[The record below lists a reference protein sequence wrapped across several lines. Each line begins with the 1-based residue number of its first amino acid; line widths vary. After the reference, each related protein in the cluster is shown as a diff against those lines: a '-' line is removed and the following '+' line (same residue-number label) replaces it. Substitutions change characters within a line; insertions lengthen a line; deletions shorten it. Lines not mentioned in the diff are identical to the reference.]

1 MKKELLSILL
11 FIFFLSGCK
20 NFFGNKT
27 DLDFIEVPIFEP
39 REVAYVPIQPVI
51 SGFSKPTSIIA
62 GFDELIYVLDE
73 GTSEIICFDESGR
86 EIGRKFVRGAKAMA
100 QTRKLDLLVIG
111 EIPQIF
117 GDSNY
122 IASCIYRL
130 DLVGSGGYGLRNA
143 KITDTI
149 IHPFYYT
156 SQADL
161 RSRKERVS
169 FTDIGVLSDNRFYVT
184 RTGINPPNMIFGPDD
199 AVLLFDASGKFLRN
213 ISVST
218 PDGLVNNFFKQPSA
232 ITTYVQPPQFTAR
245 GGDAFLVAMK
255 SVDAAIK
262 VRIIDYTESEFGA
275 AYEPRILIDNPESA
289 DGFLYAP
296 NRFISPTGLTVS
308 GDGTNFIFVVDQ
320 ELDSI
325 YQFNAAG
332 LEGVPP
338 PPGSVSTRLAKASFG
353 GRGLGLSQF
362 NKPTGIA
369 YQGRTLWI
377 TDTGNGRVL
386 RFKLTLD
393 IR

>member
-1 MKKELLSILL
+1 MKKKLLSILL
-11 FIFFLSGCK
+11 FLLILTGCK
-20 NFFGNKT
+20 DFFGSKT

-62 GFDELIYVLDE
+62 GFDELMYVLDE

-86 EIGRKFVRGAKAMA
+86 EIGRKFIRGAKAMA
-100 QTRKLDLLVIG
+100 QTRKLDLWVIG
-111 EIPQIF
+111 EIPQNF

-161 RSRKERVS
+161 RSRKESVS
-169 FTDIGVLSDNRFYVT
+169 FTDIGVLADNRFYAT
-184 RTGINPPNMIFGPDD
+184 RTGINTPNVIFGPDD
-199 AVLLFDASGKFLRN
+199 AVLLFDADGKFMRN
-213 ISVST
+213 VSVST
-218 PDGLVNNFFKQPSA
+218 PDGLVNNFFKQPTS
-232 ITTYVQPPQFTAR
+232 ITTYIQPPQFTAR
-245 GGDAFLVAMK
+245 GGDAFIVAMK

-275 AYEPRILIDNPESA
+275 AYEPRILFDNSENA
-289 DGFLYAP
+289 DGFLYKP
-296 NRFISPTGLTVS
+296 NKFIAPTGLTVS

-325 YQFNAAG
+325 YQFNASG

-338 PPGSVSTRLAKASFG
+338 PPGAISTRLAKASFG

-369 YQGRTLWI
+369 YQSRTLWV

>member
-1 MKKELLSILL
+1 MKKKHLSILL
-11 FIFFLSGCK
+11 FLFILTGCK
-20 NFFGNKT
+20 DFFGSKT

-62 GFDELIYVLDE
+62 GFDELMYVLDE

-86 EIGRKFVRGAKAMA
+86 EIGRKFVPGAKAMA

-111 EIPQIF
+111 EIPQNF

-169 FTDIGVLSDNRFYVT
+169 FTDIGVLADNRFYVT
-184 RTGINPPNMIFGPDD
+184 RTGTNTPNVIFGPDD
-199 AVLLFDASGKFLRN
+199 AVLLFDADGKLIRN
-213 ISVST
+213 VSVST
-218 PDGLVNNFFKQPSA
+218 PDGLVNNFFKQPTA
-232 ITTYVQPPQFTAR
+232 ITTYIQPPQFTAR
-245 GGDAFLVAMK
+245 GGDAFIVAMK

-275 AYEPRILIDNPESA
+275 AYEPRILIDNSENS
-289 DGFLYAP
+289 DGFLYTP
-296 NRFISPTGLTVS
+296 NKFITPTGLTVS

-325 YQFNAAG
+325 YQFNASG

-338 PPGSVSTRLAKASFG
+338 PPGAISTRLAKASFG

-369 YQGRTLWI
+369 YQSRTLWV